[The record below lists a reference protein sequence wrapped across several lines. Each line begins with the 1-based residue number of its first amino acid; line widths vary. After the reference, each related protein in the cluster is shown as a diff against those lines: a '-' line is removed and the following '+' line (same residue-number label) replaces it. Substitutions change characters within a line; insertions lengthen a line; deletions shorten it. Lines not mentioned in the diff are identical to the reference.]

1 MKKIFFLT
9 FSFLLAIVSWGQ
21 NDNSFNKTAAFQLVK
36 ENKDIIGLSDID
48 LNNLSVSSSYLV
60 TGTGMTMVYLQQTYM
75 EYLY

>member
-36 ENKDIIGLSDID
+36 ADISIIRNKGKLLDSIGKKELAQVEYNKI
-48 LNNLSVSSSYLV
+48 NTFYNLKDNKFV
-60 TGTGMTMVYLQQTYM
+60 
-75 EYLY
+75 